1 MAGGYAM
8 EEKNSNPKKII
19 SQHIFMFP
27 FRMKTNYNLEKLKED
42 GWKYKPFNFESDD
55 IELATKYNEYV
66 YFHEY
71 VRNALFNDA
80 SNENDSVSFHFE
92 RDIPQGAKI
101 VLHIKEGQTYTL
113 PIKRLS
119 LRLFETNVGILTIEL
134 SNYEFYSPIDVFIIN
149 DFGRRIY
156 PQFIGSQNGT
166 DATKGAFL
174 ADKIELY
181 LGEKLITEDFKT
193 EDYLKKELKVAS
205 YIDYLLGNELK
216 DKVIPV
222 IDDRM
227 YTMCWYGNDAFSK
240 LLWPKNGDEYGFESS
255 NEWYKFIYVDGK
267 DIGVA
272 NEKMK
277 RDLIKAATYT
287 RWVEYGT
294 LFGISRYSFVCVT
307 NEDDFGYNVIRNHMR
322 SIYHQMAVILLAQ
335 RASILK
341 FSDDV
346 SKITGLAKSSRGE
359 FIDKKFKSVAE
370 SVKMLYSSFIRFIN
384 RLYFEEVSPQDQG
397 IEMYNMAVKN
407 MGLREQLNEL
417 RYEIER
423 LYEFVDILQEKFI
436 SKGFRFIQVISF
448 LFIAPMLAATL
459 VNMGVFSENI
469 KILIFGYNIQN
480 GWLFIILALLIS
492 IIFLLLFKIG
502 LRRRR

>member
-1 MAGGYAM
+1 M
-8 EEKNSNPKKII
+8 EEETSNQKKIV

-42 GWKYKPFNFESDD
+42 GWEYKPFNFESDD

-66 YFHEY
+66 YFYEY
-71 VRNALFNDA
+71 VRNTLFNDA

-101 VLHIKEGQTYTL
+101 LLYIKEGQTYTL
-113 PIKRLS
+113 PIKRVS

-134 SNYEFYSPIDVFIIN
+134 SNHEFDSPIDVFIIN

-193 EDYLKKELKVAS
+193 EDYLKKELKVAL
-205 YIDYLLGNELK
+205 YIDYLLGNGLK

-227 YTMCWYGNDAFSK
+227 YTMCWYGNDVVSK
-240 LLWPKNGDEYGFESS
+240 LLCPKNGDEYGFESS

-307 NEDDFGYNVIRNHMR
+307 NEGDFGYNVIRNHMR

-346 SKITGLAKSSRGE
+346 SKITSQAKSSKGE

-370 SVKMLYSSFIRFIN
+370 SVKMLYSSFIRFVN
-384 RLYFEEVSPQDQG
+384 RLYFEEVSPQEQG
-397 IEMYNMAVKN
+397 IEMYNIAFKN
-407 MGLREQLNEL
+407 MSLAEQLREL

-423 LYEFVDILQEKFI
+423 LHEFINLQYERDNNRRLSLLQKI
-436 SKGFRFIQVISF
+436 SLLLPFSVAAIIINMCIIYGSNEASIFGF
-448 LFIAPMLAATL
+448 
-459 VNMGVFSENI
+459 NI
-469 KILIFGYNIQN
+469 KT
-480 GWLFIILALLIS
+480 GWLFIIVVVVVFVLLCLIYS
-492 IIFLLLFKIG
+492 LVPIMSFGRK
-502 LRRRR
+502 RRG

>member
-1 MAGGYAM
+1 
-8 EEKNSNPKKII
+8 
-19 SQHIFMFP
+19 
-27 FRMKTNYNLEKLKED
+27 LKED
-42 GWKYKPFNFESDD
+42 GWKHKPFNFESDD

-80 SNENDSVSFHFE
+80 SNENGSISFHFE
-92 RDIPQGAKI
+92 REIPQGAKI

-113 PIKRLS
+113 PIKRIS

-134 SNYEFYSPIDVFIIN
+134 LNYKFCSHSDVFIIN

-156 PQFIGSQNGT
+156 PQFIDSKNGT
-166 DATKGAFL
+166 VATKSVFL

-181 LGEKLITEDFKT
+181 LGDKLITEDFKT
-193 EDYLKKELKVAS
+193 EDYLKKKLKVAS
-205 YIDYLLGNELK
+205 YIDYLLGSELK

-240 LLWPKNGDEYGFESS
+240 LLYPKNGDEYRFESS
-255 NEWYKFIYVDGK
+255 NEWYKFIYIDGK
-267 DIGVA
+267 EIGVA

-287 RWVEYGT
+287 RWVEKGT
-294 LFGISRYSFVCVT
+294 LFGISRNSFVCVT
-307 NEDDFGYNVIRNHMR
+307 NEKYFEYNVIRNQMR
-322 SIYHQMAVILLAQ
+322 SVYHQMAVLLLAQ

-346 SKITGLAKSSRGE
+346 SKITSQAKSSRGE
-359 FIDKKFKSVAE
+359 LIDKKFKSVSE
-370 SVKMLYSSFIRFIN
+370 SVKMLYSSFIRFVN

-397 IEMYNMAVKN
+397 IEMYKMAVKN

-417 RYEIER
+417 RYELEK
-423 LYEFVDILQEKFI
+423 LYEFVEMLQEKFI
-436 SKGFRFIQVISF
+436 SKGFRFIRVISF

-492 IIFLLLFKIG
+492 IIFLLLFKIV
-502 LRRRR
+502 LRRGRSLWN

>member
-1 MAGGYAM
+1 M
-8 EEKNSNPKKII
+8 EEENSNPKKIV

-42 GWKYKPFNFESDD
+42 GWEYKPFNFESDD

-66 YFHEY
+66 YFYEY

-101 VLHIKEGQTYTL
+101 LLHIKKGQTYTL
-113 PIKRLS
+113 PIKRIS

-134 SNYEFYSPIDVFIIN
+134 SNHEFDSPIDVFIIN

-193 EDYLKKELKVAS
+193 EDYLKKELKVAL
-205 YIDYLLGNELK
+205 YIDYLLGKELK

-287 RWVEYGT
+287 RWVEDGT

-307 NEDDFGYNVIRNHMR
+307 KEDDFGYNVIRNHMR
-322 SIYHQMAVILLAQ
+322 SVYHQMAVILLAQ

-346 SKITGLAKSSRGE
+346 TKITSQAKSSRGE
-359 FIDKKFKSVAE
+359 FINKKFKSVAE
-370 SVKMLYSSFIRFIN
+370 SVKMLYSSFIRFVN
-384 RLYFEEVSPQDQG
+384 RLYFEEVSPQEQG
-397 IEMYNMAVKN
+397 IEMYNIAFKN
-407 MGLREQLNEL
+407 MSLAEQLREL

-423 LYEFVDILQEKFI
+423 LYEFINLQYERDNNRRLSLLQKI
-436 SKGFRFIQVISF
+436 SLF
-448 LFIAPMLAATL
+448 LPFPIAATII
-459 VNMGVFSENI
+459 NMCIIYGSNEASIFGFNI
-469 KILIFGYNIQN
+469 KT
-480 GWLFIILALLIS
+480 GWLFIILVVVIFVLLWLIYS
-492 IIFLLLFKIG
+492 LVTIMPFGRK
-502 LRRRR
+502 RRG